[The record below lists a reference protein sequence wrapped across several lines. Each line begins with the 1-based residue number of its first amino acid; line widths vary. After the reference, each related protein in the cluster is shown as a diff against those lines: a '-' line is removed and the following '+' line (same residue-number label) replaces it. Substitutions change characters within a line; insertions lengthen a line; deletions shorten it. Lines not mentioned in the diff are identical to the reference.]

1 MEKLAEGE
9 AGALF
14 LLLFLLPGFLGAAV
28 YDYLVEREKPENFD
42 RIIEALVLTLLSAL
56 VVHVAFRLPMLPQA
70 STGKD
75 TPLPQV
81 IGAFLTTTTLYTAG
95 CSVALAVLFAVS
107 NNRDL
112 VYGSMR
118 RLRLTYKT
126 SDGDVWQ
133 DVFYRHRR
141 YWVQLRYED
150 GTTLV
155 GWPQYYSAIGRPR
168 ELFLAE
174 ATWHPMTPA
183 GAGPSQD
190 VDGPGVYVSDF
201 SKVVSIEMLR

>member
-14 LLLFLLPGFLGAAV
+14 LLLFLLPGFLGAIV

-42 RIIEALVLTLLSAL
+42 RILEALVLTLLSAL
-56 VVHVAFRLPMLPQA
+56 VVHVAFSLPMLPTSA
-70 STGKD
+70 TAKD
-75 TPLPQV
+75 SPLPEV
-81 IGAFLTTTTLYTAG
+81 IGAFLTTTTLYTTA
-95 CSVALAVLFAVS
+95 CSVALAVLFALS

-112 VYGSMR
+112 FYGSLR

-133 DVFYRHRR
+133 DVFYRHRG

-155 GWPQYYSAIGRPR
+155 GWPSYYSAIGRPR

-174 ATWHPMTPA
+174 ATWYPMTPN
-183 GAGPSQD
+183 GPGPSED
-190 VDGPGVYVSDF
+190 VVGAGVYVADF
-201 SKVVSIEMLR
+201 SKIVSIELLD